1 MRRDGT
7 ERGPGRR
14 ILRGAAIALL
24 CYAVLSFTVTP
35 FVLRQM
41 FPRAGTADPTALE
54 GLRWVPFSSGE
65 RTLQAYVLDAEDPAG
80 VALLLHGMNA
90 DASRMARPMRMFAD
104 RGWTAVAVDLTGAGA
119 SEGDW
124 TRGLQQGLFD
134 GRAALA
140 WIESQPQWDG
150 LPVVAF
156 GHSAGGWAAGMLAA
170 DARVSGVVTLAAF
183 DRPVALMLSWA
194 GRSAGP
200 LAWAEAPFLRLWE
213 AICFGA
219 EADASAAEAVGGSG
233 KPALVVQGDADETV
247 PPGARLSER
256 LAGENTGALL
266 LLPEDAGHGL
276 DGLLDALPAE
286 TLDGFLDAVTRQPDR
301 K

>member
-1 MRRDGT
+1 MRRDGRR
-7 ERGPGRR
+7 RGPGRR
-14 ILRGAAIALL
+14 ILRGAALALL
-24 CYAVLSFTVTP
+24 CYAVISFTVTP

-41 FPRAGTADPTALE
+41 FPRTGTADPAALE
-54 GLRWVPFSSGE
+54 GLRRVPFSSGE
-65 RTLQAYVLDAEDPAG
+65 RTLQAYVLDADDPAG

-90 DASRMARPMRMFAD
+90 DASRMARAMRMLAGK
-104 RGWTAVAVDLTGAGA
+104 GWTAVAVDLTGAGG
-119 SEGDW
+119 SGGDW

-140 WIESQPQWDG
+140 WMESQPQWDG

-170 DARVSGVVTLAAF
+170 DARVSGVVVLAAF
-183 DRPVALMLSWA
+183 DRPVTQMLSWA
-194 GRSAGP
+194 NRYTGP

-233 KPALVVQGDADETV
+233 KPALVIQGDADKTV
-247 PPGARLSER
+247 PPGVRLSER
-256 LAGENTGALL
+256 LTGETPGAVL

-276 DGLLDALPAE
+276 DSLLDALPAE
-286 TLDGFLDAVTRQPDR
+286 TLDGFLEAVTKRP
-301 K
+301 